1 MNKTKVN
8 ILQRVQKQLDVAM
21 KPLDVVMKLQRQVE
35 KYFARFS
42 VMPSGNPDEKQT
54 HTPFD
59 PIQSDF
65 EFRNRIE
72 AKLDRIIELL
82 EDANRQA
89 KT

>member
-8 ILQRVQKQLDVAM
+8 ILQQVQKQLDVAM
-21 KPLDVVMKLQRQVE
+21 KPLDVVMKLQRKVA
-35 KYFARFS
+35 KYFDRY
-42 VMPSGNPDEKQT
+42 EKQT

-59 PIQSDF
+59 PIQTDF

>member
-8 ILQRVQKQLDVAM
+8 ILQQVQKQLDVAM
-21 KPLDVVMKLQRQVE
+21 KPLDVVMKLQRKVE
-35 KYFARFS
+35 KYFDRY
-42 VMPSGNPDEKQT
+42 EKQS

-59 PIQSDF
+59 PIQTDF

-82 EDANRQA
+82 EDANRQL
-89 KT
+89 KHYVE

>member
-21 KPLDVVMKLQRQVE
+21 NPLDVVMKLQRKVE
-35 KYFARFS
+35 KYFARY
-42 VMPSGNPDEKQT
+42 EKQT

-59 PIQSDF
+59 PIQTDF

-82 EDANRQA
+82 EDANRQL
-89 KT
+89 KHYVE

>member
-21 KPLDVVMKLQRQVE
+21 KPLDVVMKLQRKVQ
-35 KYFARFS
+35 KYFDRY
-42 VMPSGNPDEKQT
+42 EKQT

-59 PIQSDF
+59 PIQTDF

>member
-8 ILQRVQKQLDVAM
+8 ILQQVQKQLDVAM
-21 KPLDVVMKLQRQVE
+21 KPLDVVMKLQRKVQ
-35 KYFARFS
+35 KYFDRY
-42 VMPSGNPDEKQT
+42 EKQT

-59 PIQSDF
+59 PIQTDF

-82 EDANRQA
+82 EDANRQL
-89 KT
+89 KHNVE

>member
-8 ILQRVQKQLDVAM
+8 ILQQVQKQLDVAM
-21 KPLDVVMKLQRQVE
+21 KPLDVVMKLQRKVE
-35 KYFARFS
+35 KYFDRY
-42 VMPSGNPDEKQT
+42 EKQT

-59 PIQSDF
+59 PIQTDF

-82 EDANRQA
+82 KDANRQL
-89 KT
+89 KHYVE

>member
-8 ILQRVQKQLDVAM
+8 ILQQVQKQ
-21 KPLDVVMKLQRQVE
+21 LDVVMKLQRQVE

-42 VMPSGNPDEKQT
+42 VMPSGNLDEKQT

-59 PIQSDF
+59 PIQTDF